1 MLDLT
6 HWQSI
11 PLFSGLADEQMREL
25 AAIVINKPYTRGQI
39 IFQEGEEGRGFYVVQ
54 AGRVKI
60 YKLSP
65 DGKEQILHIFGPGEP
80 FAEVPVFAGQRYPA
94 NAEALEDSRLWF
106 FPRAGFVDLIR
117 RHPSLA
123 LNMLAVLSMR
133 LRQLVNLV
141 EDLSLKEVP
150 ARLAAYLLYTAEQK
164 GTHQFTLDI
173 PKSQLANLLGTTPE
187 TLSRV
192 LATLVKEAYIDS
204 SGPTIAIKDRMGL
217 QALAAGLKIGTRKK
231 GRLEQ

>member
-1 MLDLT
+1 MLNHTQL
-6 HWQSI
+6 QVL
-11 PLFSGLADEQMREL
+11 PLFSGLAEDQLREL
-25 AAIVINKPYTRGQI
+25 ATIVVDRPYRRGQV
-39 IFQEGEEGRGFYVVQ
+39 IFRQGEEGKGFYVVQ
-54 AGRVKI
+54 SGRVKI

-80 FAEVPVFAGQRYPA
+80 FAEVPVFAGQCYPA

-106 FPRAGFVDLIR
+106 FPRAGFVELIR

-123 LNMLAVLSMR
+123 LNMLAVLSLR

-164 GTHQFTLDI
+164 GTTQFDLDI

-187 TLSRV
+187 TLSRL
-192 LATLVKEAYIDS
+192 LAKLVKEAYLET
-204 SGPTIAIKDRMGL
+204 SGPRITIKDKLGL
-217 QALAAGLKIGTRKK
+217 QALAVGLKDG
-231 GRLEQ
+231 GRRGSP